1 MTGIVINSSNSSLY
15 FINLAILIVLQ
26 FMLGIDFGNL
36 FLQIVNKFLG
46 GFDIIIALKKV
57 ILTQSSNDFIQ
68 FILLYLNLCCIVV
81 VQSFLSLHQCDITNN
96 DSIDFVVGGINC
108 SSPLAFSSSRITFCI
123 KSIVLSLGVVDNT
136 ILFHQLG
143 NSLVLPVLIVC
154 RRQLGDSLLR
164 LCKIISLC
172 CFISSNYSSVCSFI
186 ALDSILIFL
195 KFRLQRIN
203 LICSRFNLTQYTNFL
218 IHNLGISEVI
228 SFYLIA
234 NCLNTVCLQLS
245 NLCFTCIRILCC
257 ISSLSEGSII
267 KSLKC

>member
-46 GFDIIIALKKV
+46 GNDIIIALKKV

-81 VQSFLSLHQCDITNN
+81 VQSFLSLHQCDITTN

-154 RRQLGDSLLR
+154 
-164 LCKIISLC
+164 
-172 CFISSNYSSVCSFI
+172 
-186 ALDSILIFL
+186 
-195 KFRLQRIN
+195 
-203 LICSRFNLTQYTNFL
+203 
-218 IHNLGISEVI
+218 
-228 SFYLIA
+228 
-234 NCLNTVCLQLS
+234 
-245 NLCFTCIRILCC
+245 
-257 ISSLSEGSII
+257 
-267 KSLKC
+267 